1 MGAWGPGVFEND
13 AALDWMA
20 EAVEADALH
29 VLIEQLLESVDGS
42 VELEVDEA
50 SVTLAL
56 GELVATALGR
66 PGERLPAELARWLQ
80 DADADVPRRQLKRL
94 LPVVAHAADPARSE
108 LAQLWFEAGNGGQ
121 FLPVVQAL
129 VARLRALA
137 AEPRPLDEA

>member
-13 AALDWMA
+13 AALDWVA

-29 VLIEQLLESVDGS
+29 PLLEQLLEAVDGT

-50 SVTLAL
+50 SVALAL

-66 PGERLPAELARWLQ
+66 PGERLPADLSRWLEG
-80 DADADVPRRQLKRL
+80 ADAEVPRGQLKRL

-108 LAQLWFEAGNGGQ
+108 LATLWFEAGNGAE
-121 FLPVVQAL
+121 FLAVVEPL

-137 AEPRPLDEA
+137 ADPRPLDEA